1 MLFCVTQ
8 ISQNG
13 ARQQIFADYGDTIAL
28 SVLDMHVV
36 LTDPP
41 ASAASASPQYSQASK
56 SLQTTAYYDHL
67 SSISSSFLAVK
78 EHCTKLPLTIFIPL

>member
-13 ARQQIFADYGDTIAL
+13 ARQQIFADYGDTTAL

-56 SLQTTAYYDHL
+56 SL
-67 SSISSSFLAVK
+67 
-78 EHCTKLPLTIFIPL
+78 